1 MNIDYFSMN
10 IFFCTIRF
18 VQICTTPYLSGILL
32 NFNSHINMGNINVFT
47 LVYYQRE
54 DTIIYGATFLCL
66 DSNEYKTA
74 LNTLDHTR
82 SQCGSKTFFKIN
94 SFFKIRAVLHPM

>member
-1 MNIDYFSMN
+1 MN

-54 DTIIYGATFLCL
+54 DTIIYGAIFLCF

-82 SQCGSKTFFKIN
+82 SQCGSKTFLN
-94 SFFKIRAVLHPM
+94 